1 MSAISIAPYFPFHRA
16 IVVGRRIHQEE
27 ERTRLFIRPDLR
39 FAARCSHCGCRGS
52 PIHSWQERSVR
63 DLNLGSHRVWLS
75 TRYRK
80 IHCPRCKAI
89 HVEQMEMLD
98 RSKRVTPRL
107 ARYIH
112 ELCKVMTVKQVAE
125 HLGLDWKTVKNI
137 DKTFLEKEYGT
148 PDLSGLRIIAV
159 DEIAIRKGHRYM
171 TVVLDYLSGR
181 VVWLGRGRKSATL
194 AAFFDAMENEEKES
208 LEAIAMDMW
217 DPYIKAVREKV
228 PHVKIV
234 FDLFHVVAA
243 FNRVIDK
250 VRVDE
255 YRKAAGE
262 DRKVIAGS
270 KFLLLSN
277 RGKIRKR
284 EARRRLKK
292 LLELNE
298 TIAAVMILRDQLK
311 RIWSYRSRR
320 WAAKRIREWCALAGN
335 VPHPK
340 VKAFA
345 RQLQR
350 YNYGILNHCDYSIST
365 ASLEGTNNKIKV
377 IKRTAYGFHDERY
390 FSLKVIQAFDQR
402 NRR

>member
-1 MSAISIAPYFPFHRA
+1 MSNISITPYFPFHRA
-16 IVVGRRIHQEE
+16 VIIGRRIHQEE
-27 ERTRLFIRPDLR
+27 ERTSLLVRPDLR
-39 FAARCSHCGCRGS
+39 FGPRCSHCGCRGS

-63 DLNLGSHRVWLS
+63 DLNLGAHRVWLA

-98 RSKRVTPRL
+98 PSKRVTPRL
-107 ARYIH
+107 TCYIH
-112 ELCKVMTVKQVAE
+112 ELCKLMTVKQVAE
-125 HLGLDWKTVKNI
+125 HLGLDWKTVKDI
-137 DKTFLEKEYGT
+137 DKAFLEKEYGI
-148 PDLSGLRIIAV
+148 PDLSGLKILAV
-159 DEIAIRKGHRYM
+159 DEIALRKGHRYM

-181 VVWLGRGRKSATL
+181 VVWIGRGRESATL
-194 AAFFDAMENEEKES
+194 SAFFDAMEDEEKES

-217 DPYIKAVREKV
+217 APYIKAVREKV

-255 YRKAAGE
+255 YRRASGE

-284 EARRRLKK
+284 EARRRLNK

-298 TIAAVMILRDQLK
+298 TIATVMILRDQLK
-311 RIWSYRSRR
+311 RIWSYQSIG
-320 WAAKRIREWCALAGN
+320 WATKRIREWCTLAES
-335 VPHPK
+335 VPHSR
-340 VKAFA
+340 VRAFA

-350 YNYGILNHCDYSIST
+350 YSYGILNHCDYPIST
-365 ASLEGTNNKIKV
+365 GSLEGTNNKIKV